1 MKKIIAGVVGALV
14 VIGAGV
20 GLWLV
25 LDSAISVATVGKVK
39 VTESQL
45 KSSVNQILAE
55 RKTVSTTGMTLA
67 SGANLVTEQ
76 LNNHVISILLTDTVA
91 ANNVTVTDAQ
101 VSEREATYLK
111 QAGSVAKLKSEQV
124 SGDIASSDFRGLVL
138 RFLYV
143 EALTKLVEKQGSTV
157 ANSGSAVIAL
167 VHAQALKEG
176 VTVNPKYG
184 TWNAV
189 QVTVDAPAA
198 AATTK

>member
-14 VIGAGV
+14 FVGAGV

-45 KSSVNQILAE
+45 KASVNQILAE
-55 RKTVSTTGMTLA
+55 RKAVSTTGMTLA
-67 SGANLVTEQ
+67 SGANLTTEQ
-76 LNNHVISILLTDTVA
+76 LNNHVISILLADTVA
-91 ANNVTVTDAQ
+91 ANKVTVTDAQ

-111 QAGSVAKLKSEQV
+111 QAGSVTKLKSEQV
-124 SGDIASSDFRGLVL
+124 SGDIASSDFKGLVL

-143 EALTKLVEKQGSTV
+143 EALTKLVEKQGSTI

-176 VTVNPKYG
+176 VTINPKYG

-189 QVTVDAPAA
+189 QVTVDAPT
-198 AATTK
+198 AATNTK